1 MKLGFGCKSI
11 LASHYL
17 DLMLSLGIHWIRNKQ
32 SEFLIRIA
40 KLVRDDV
47 VGFIEGEL
55 SITGIEVSVDVI
67 S

>member
-1 MKLGFGCKSI
+1 MLNGVKVFLKLQ
-11 LASHYL
+11 L
-17 DLMLSLGIHWIRNKQ
+17 
-32 SEFLIRIA
+32 EFLIRIA
-40 KLVRDDV
+40 KLVRDDG